1 MEAEDLINKNNKRL
15 KELKVEIAS
24 QEIEYLAKEKQI
36 STFLECKKTFFG
48 KFKYYFKYSK
58 KKNKNKIKGDEIQ
71 EVKKEEDEEDL
82 EELPKRK
89 KQKKENYNI
98 EELLSL
104 YKEIDKKETELKN
117 LMMDINSLKL
127 KNKNMQKK
135 IENASLYI
143 AEIDSHK
150 KSIFEFWK
158 YSNKDE
164 MSSLPEGEEEEV
176 NIIKKITKTFDYY
189 EDLEKFGKTMDKI
202 QRKNLTKDE
211 TDSIYIT
218 TTNLLTLLNKI
229 KINEFQP
236 KDIENSLKEIKKE
249 AIEEK
254 TLSEEEFDIFGGML
268 KDTTKI
274 SKIKDKKHRELPKDK
289 FNILEISKNTKQIGY
304 KLSLE
309 NIILN
314 IKEALTKIEISE
326 DIPVYKAIIDDKID
340 DRKINI
346 FDINPENEMSEAIK
360 QENNKINLYKIN
372 LSEGVNAISYTNCI
386 FFDNQNKTLPVGQ
399 DISTKILV
407 DISKLN
413 LTLKNKTDFKIV
425 KFENENDDFSKI
437 EIKDIKVFEFDSE
450 KN

>member
-1 MEAEDLINKNNKRL
+1 
-15 KELKVEIAS
+15 
-24 QEIEYLAKEKQI
+24 
-36 STFLECKKTFFG
+36 
-48 KFKYYFKYSK
+48 
-58 KKNKNKIKGDEIQ
+58 
-71 EVKKEEDEEDL
+71 
-82 EELPKRK
+82 
-89 KQKKENYNI
+89 
-98 EELLSL
+98 
-104 YKEIDKKETELKN
+104 
-117 LMMDINSLKL
+117 
-127 KNKNMQKK
+127 
-135 IENASLYI
+135 
-143 AEIDSHK
+143 
-150 KSIFEFWK
+150 
-158 YSNKDE
+158 
-164 MSSLPEGEEEEV
+164 
-176 NIIKKITKTFDYY
+176 
-189 EDLEKFGKTMDKI
+189 MDKI

-309 NIILN
+309 NIISN